1 MIEWVSQHSSF
12 LQVVTSVATLLVWI
26 FYAQMLMAGYIRQ
39 RRPKVV
45 INQVMGL
52 SMKGR
57 CLISNMSAEHI
68 HIESAHAR
76 LHSHEGVRCCTVSEM
91 EREEDETTPASL
103 QGGTL
108 QGPLSSGGYI
118 DAGEIQHLVNRARQA
133 PIEDS
138 STLCRDGDA
147 PDVLEL
153 LVLYIYSSAPGI
165 MGASR
170 QFVFDDDGQAT
181 PAHLET
187 RQHRNWLDRRR
198 MSTLYRAYLDR

>member
-1 MIEWVSQHSSF
+1 MIDWISQHSSF
-12 LQVVTSVATLLVWI
+12 LQVLTSVATLVIWI
-26 FYAQMLMAGYIRQ
+26 VYAQMLLAGFIRQ

-52 SMKGR
+52 STRGR

-68 HIESAHAR
+68 HIESAHVR
-76 LHSHEGVRCCTVSEM
+76 LHSHEGVRRCTVSEIQ
-91 EREEDETTPASL
+91 REEDATTPTSI

-108 QGPLSSGGYI
+108 QGPLSSGSYI
-118 DAGEIQHLVNRARQA
+118 DAGEIQHLVSRARQA
-133 PIEDS
+133 PIEDE
-138 STLCRDGDA
+138 STLCRDENA
-147 PDVLEL
+147 HYVLEL

-187 RQHRNWLDRRR
+187 RQHRNRRERKR
-198 MSTLYRAYLDR
+198 MSRLYRAYLDS

>member
-1 MIEWVSQHSSF
+1 MIDWISQHSSF
-12 LQVVTSVATLLVWI
+12 LQVITSVATLLIWI

-52 SMKGR
+52 STRGR
-57 CLISNMSAEHI
+57 CLISNMSTEHI

-76 LHSHEGVRCCTVSEM
+76 LHGREGIRRCTVSEM
-91 EREEDETTPASL
+91 EREEDGAIPTSI

-108 QGPLSSGGYI
+108 QGPLSSGSYI
-118 DAGEIQHLVNRARQA
+118 DAGEIQHLVSRARQA
-133 PIEDS
+133 PIEDD
-138 STLCRDGDA
+138 STLCRDETSHY
-147 PDVLEL
+147 VLEL

-187 RQHRNWLDRRR
+187 RQHRGWLDRRR
-198 MSTLYRAYLDR
+198 MSRLYRAYLDS